1 MYHGVVGVT
10 VGVAVGTPIGEV
22 SAGDGLIGD
31 GVVVVGLC
39 AAGSQA
45 LITMLS
51 PTVETR
57 KKNFLFITPP
67 GSIERMSKE
76 AV

>member
-1 MYHGVVGVT
+1 MAG
-10 VGVAVGTPIGEV
+10 GTPIGEV
-22 SAGDGLIGD
+22 SAGDGLTGA

-57 KKNFLFITPP
+57 KKNFLSITPP
-67 GSIERMSKE
+67 GNIERMSKE
-76 AV
+76 TV

>member
-1 MYHGVVGVT
+1 M
-10 VGVAVGTPIGEV
+10 AVGTPIGEV
-22 SAGDGLIGD
+22 SAGDGLTGD

-57 KKNFLFITPP
+57 KNNFLFITPP
-67 GSIERMSKE
+67 EKIEGMSKQT
-76 AV
+76 V

>member
-1 MYHGVVGVT
+1 MAG
-10 VGVAVGTPIGEV
+10 GTPIGEV
-22 SAGDGLIGD
+22 SAGDGLTGD
-31 GVVVVGLC
+31 GVVVGLC

-57 KKNFLFITPP
+57 KNNFLFIN
-67 GSIERMSKE
+67 SSLKY
-76 AV
+76 